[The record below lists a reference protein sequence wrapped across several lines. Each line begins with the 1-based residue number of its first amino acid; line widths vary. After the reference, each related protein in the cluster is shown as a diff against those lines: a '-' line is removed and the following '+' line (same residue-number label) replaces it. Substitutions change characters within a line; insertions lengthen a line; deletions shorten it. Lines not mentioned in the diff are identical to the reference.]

1 MNQRGIIVGDRLISN
16 VDTHA
21 DWCAA
26 FGSCQQYDIVGASA
40 IGHLHVHQQL
50 SRDDAFLIRTADEWI
65 AVAVADGVGSRR
77 SSRYGATY
85 AVGALC
91 EFLLRAI
98 QGESNAGSSVVAAQP
113 TVTTTREEA
122 SPDRQDD
129 VKPSVVAAQPTVTT
143 TREEASP
150 DRQDDVKP
158 SVVAAQ
164 PTVTT
169 TREEASPDRQDDV
182 KPSVVAAQPTSM
194 TPREE
199 TDKCRDNKYNLL
211 AQPILKTPQSIDSHS
226 DEEDSSDT
234 LELSRVTCG
243 TLTWLQPSQR
253 TTSET
258 SAEVTDEKIRWAFR
272 ETRRGLEQF
281 ARSRQV
287 AIHDISC
294 TLLGL
299 LFNTRTGL
307 IAVGQIGDGLIV
319 GSWRG
324 EDTQIL
330 VDAPQPDAVG
340 EVYTIAHN
348 RWENYLAVK
357 VISQHN
363 TDPVEALYLMT
374 DGVADDCFP
383 PVDLLKKWSCAVTSH
398 LRNQKPF
405 QAAKSLVHWLGTYK
419 TKASWDDRTL
429 VVILRRFDKQS

>member
-164 PTVTT
+164 PTSMTP
-169 TREEASPDRQDDV
+169 REVIQYLRRFIFT
-182 KPSVVAAQPTSM
+182 KVAAQPTSM

-226 DEEDSSDT
+226 AEEDSSDT

-281 ARSRQV
+281 ARSRAV
-287 AIHDISC
+287 ALS
-294 TLLGL
+294 
-299 LFNTRTGL
+299 
-307 IAVGQIGDGLIV
+307 
-319 GSWRG
+319 
-324 EDTQIL
+324 
-330 VDAPQPDAVG
+330 
-340 EVYTIAHN
+340 
-348 RWENYLAVK
+348 
-357 VISQHN
+357 
-363 TDPVEALYLMT
+363 LMQT
-374 DGVADDCFP
+374 
-383 PVDLLKKWSCAVTSH
+383 
-398 LRNQKPF
+398 
-405 QAAKSLVHWLGTYK
+405 
-419 TKASWDDRTL
+419 
-429 VVILRRFDKQS
+429 RRFQQRKIHCSLF

>member
-91 EFLLRAI
+91 EFLQRAI
-98 QGESNAGSSVVAAQP
+98 QGESNAGS
-113 TVTTTREEA
+113 
-122 SPDRQDD
+122 
-129 VKPSVVAAQPTVTT
+129 
-143 TREEASP
+143 
-150 DRQDDVKP
+150 

-226 DEEDSSDT
+226 AEEDSSDT

>member
-164 PTVTT
+164 PT
-169 TREEASPDRQDDV
+169 
-182 KPSVVAAQPTSM
+182 SM

-281 ARSRQV
+281 ARSRAV
-287 AIHDISC
+287 ALS
-294 TLLGL
+294 
-299 LFNTRTGL
+299 
-307 IAVGQIGDGLIV
+307 
-319 GSWRG
+319 
-324 EDTQIL
+324 
-330 VDAPQPDAVG
+330 
-340 EVYTIAHN
+340 
-348 RWENYLAVK
+348 
-357 VISQHN
+357 
-363 TDPVEALYLMT
+363 LMQT
-374 DGVADDCFP
+374 
-383 PVDLLKKWSCAVTSH
+383 
-398 LRNQKPF
+398 
-405 QAAKSLVHWLGTYK
+405 
-419 TKASWDDRTL
+419 
-429 VVILRRFDKQS
+429 RRFQQRKIHCSLF

>member
-129 VKPSVVAAQPTVTT
+129 VKPSVVAAQPTSMTPWEVIQYLRRLIFT
-143 TREEASP
+143 
-150 DRQDDVKP
+150 K
-158 SVVAAQ
+158 
-164 PTVTT
+164 
-169 TREEASPDRQDDV
+169 
-182 KPSVVAAQPTSM
+182 VAAQPTSM

-226 DEEDSSDT
+226 AEEDSSDT

>member
-91 EFLLRAI
+91 EFLQRAI
-98 QGESNAGSSVVAAQP
+98 QGESNAGS
-113 TVTTTREEA
+113 
-122 SPDRQDD
+122 
-129 VKPSVVAAQPTVTT
+129 
-143 TREEASP
+143 
-150 DRQDDVKP
+150 

-226 DEEDSSDT
+226 AEEDSSDT

-281 ARSRQV
+281 ARSRAV
-287 AIHDISC
+287 ALS
-294 TLLGL
+294 
-299 LFNTRTGL
+299 
-307 IAVGQIGDGLIV
+307 
-319 GSWRG
+319 
-324 EDTQIL
+324 
-330 VDAPQPDAVG
+330 
-340 EVYTIAHN
+340 
-348 RWENYLAVK
+348 
-357 VISQHN
+357 
-363 TDPVEALYLMT
+363 LMQT
-374 DGVADDCFP
+374 
-383 PVDLLKKWSCAVTSH
+383 
-398 LRNQKPF
+398 
-405 QAAKSLVHWLGTYK
+405 
-419 TKASWDDRTL
+419 
-429 VVILRRFDKQS
+429 RRFQQRKIHCSLF

>member
-129 VKPSVVAAQPTVTT
+129 VKPSVVAAQPTSMTP
-143 TREEASP
+143 REVIQYL
-150 DRQDDVKP
+150 RRFIFTK
-158 SVVAAQ
+158 
-164 PTVTT
+164 
-169 TREEASPDRQDDV
+169 
-182 KPSVVAAQPTSM
+182 VAAQPTSM

-226 DEEDSSDT
+226 AEEDSSDT

>member
-129 VKPSVVAAQPTVTT
+129 VKPSVVAAQPTSMTP
-143 TREEASP
+143 REVIQYL
-150 DRQDDVKP
+150 RRFIFTK
-158 SVVAAQ
+158 
-164 PTVTT
+164 
-169 TREEASPDRQDDV
+169 
-182 KPSVVAAQPTSM
+182 VAAQPTSM

>member
-91 EFLLRAI
+91 EFLLRVI
-98 QGESNAGSSVVAAQP
+98 QGESNAGS
-113 TVTTTREEA
+113 
-122 SPDRQDD
+122 
-129 VKPSVVAAQPTVTT
+129 
-143 TREEASP
+143 
-150 DRQDDVKP
+150 

-199 TDKCRDNKYNLL
+199 TDKCCDNL

-226 DEEDSSDT
+226 AEEDSSDT

>member
-98 QGESNAGSSVVAAQP
+98 QGESNAGS
-113 TVTTTREEA
+113 
-122 SPDRQDD
+122 
-129 VKPSVVAAQPTVTT
+129 SVVAAQPTVTT

>member
-1 MNQRGIIVGDRLISN
+1 
-16 VDTHA
+16 
-21 DWCAA
+21 
-26 FGSCQQYDIVGASA
+26 
-40 IGHLHVHQQL
+40 
-50 SRDDAFLIRTADEWI
+50 
-65 AVAVADGVGSRR
+65 
-77 SSRYGATY
+77 
-85 AVGALC
+85 
-91 EFLLRAI
+91 
-98 QGESNAGSSVVAAQP
+98 
-113 TVTTTREEA
+113 
-122 SPDRQDD
+122 
-129 VKPSVVAAQPTVTT
+129 
-143 TREEASP
+143 
-150 DRQDDVKP
+150 
-158 SVVAAQ
+158 
-164 PTVTT
+164 
-169 TREEASPDRQDDV
+169 
-182 KPSVVAAQPTSM
+182 M

-199 TDKCRDNKYNLL
+199 TDKCRDNL

>member
-91 EFLLRAI
+91 EFLLRVI
-98 QGESNAGSSVVAAQP
+98 QGESNAGS
-113 TVTTTREEA
+113 
-122 SPDRQDD
+122 
-129 VKPSVVAAQPTVTT
+129 SVVAAQPTVTT

-281 ARSRQV
+281 ARSRAV
-287 AIHDISC
+287 ALS
-294 TLLGL
+294 
-299 LFNTRTGL
+299 
-307 IAVGQIGDGLIV
+307 
-319 GSWRG
+319 
-324 EDTQIL
+324 
-330 VDAPQPDAVG
+330 
-340 EVYTIAHN
+340 
-348 RWENYLAVK
+348 
-357 VISQHN
+357 
-363 TDPVEALYLMT
+363 LMQT
-374 DGVADDCFP
+374 
-383 PVDLLKKWSCAVTSH
+383 
-398 LRNQKPF
+398 
-405 QAAKSLVHWLGTYK
+405 
-419 TKASWDDRTL
+419 
-429 VVILRRFDKQS
+429 RRFQQRKINCSLF

>member
-129 VKPSVVAAQPTVTT
+129 VKPSVVAAQPT
-143 TREEASP
+143 
-150 DRQDDVKP
+150 
-158 SVVAAQ
+158 
-164 PTVTT
+164 
-169 TREEASPDRQDDV
+169 
-182 KPSVVAAQPTSM
+182 SM

-281 ARSRQV
+281 AQSRQV

>member
-129 VKPSVVAAQPTVTT
+129 VKPSVVAAQPT
-143 TREEASP
+143 
-150 DRQDDVKP
+150 
-158 SVVAAQ
+158 
-164 PTVTT
+164 
-169 TREEASPDRQDDV
+169 
-182 KPSVVAAQPTSM
+182 SM

-226 DEEDSSDT
+226 AEEDSSDT

>member
-91 EFLLRAI
+91 EFLQRAI
-98 QGESNAGSSVVAAQP
+98 QGESNAGS
-113 TVTTTREEA
+113 
-122 SPDRQDD
+122 
-129 VKPSVVAAQPTVTT
+129 SVVAAQPTVTT

-226 DEEDSSDT
+226 AEEDSSDT

>member
-164 PTVTT
+164 PTSMTP
-169 TREEASPDRQDDV
+169 REVIQYLRRFIFT
-182 KPSVVAAQPTSM
+182 KVAAQPTSM

-281 ARSRQV
+281 AQSRQV

>member
-164 PTVTT
+164 PT
-169 TREEASPDRQDDV
+169 
-182 KPSVVAAQPTSM
+182 SM

-199 TDKCRDNKYNLL
+199 TDKCRDNL

-226 DEEDSSDT
+226 AEEDSSDT

-319 GSWRG
+319 GLWRG

>member
-98 QGESNAGSSVVAAQP
+98 QGESNAGS
-113 TVTTTREEA
+113 
-122 SPDRQDD
+122 
-129 VKPSVVAAQPTVTT
+129 SVVAAQPTVTT

-319 GSWRG
+319 GLWRG

>member
-164 PTVTT
+164 PT
-169 TREEASPDRQDDV
+169 
-182 KPSVVAAQPTSM
+182 SM

-226 DEEDSSDT
+226 AEEDSSDT

>member
-91 EFLLRAI
+91 EFLLRVI

-129 VKPSVVAAQPTVTT
+129 VKPSVVAAQPTSVTP
-143 TREEASP
+143 REVIQYL
-150 DRQDDVKP
+150 RRFIFTK
-158 SVVAAQ
+158 
-164 PTVTT
+164 
-169 TREEASPDRQDDV
+169 
-182 KPSVVAAQPTSM
+182 VAAQPTSM

-226 DEEDSSDT
+226 AEEDSSDT

-281 ARSRQV
+281 AQSRQV

>member
-91 EFLLRAI
+91 EFLQRAI
-98 QGESNAGSSVVAAQP
+98 QGESNAGS
-113 TVTTTREEA
+113 
-122 SPDRQDD
+122 
-129 VKPSVVAAQPTVTT
+129 
-143 TREEASP
+143 
-150 DRQDDVKP
+150 